1 MRKKMKYN
9 NINNRKLIYLEIE
22 NGVISNFSMNYIK
35 KIV

>member
-22 NGVISNFSMNYIK
+22 NGVISNLSMN
-35 KIV
+35 